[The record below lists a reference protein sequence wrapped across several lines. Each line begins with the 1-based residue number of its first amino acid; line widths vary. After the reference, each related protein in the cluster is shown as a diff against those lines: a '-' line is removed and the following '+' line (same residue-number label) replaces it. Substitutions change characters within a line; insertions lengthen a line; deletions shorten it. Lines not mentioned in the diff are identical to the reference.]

1 MGKMRNEVTDMGV
14 VPTEKRT
21 ESTGTDDAIRREM
34 TERGGSA
41 SNLRGPQQM
50 GQESLKEH

>member
-14 VPTEKRT
+14 IPTEKRT

-34 TERGGSA
+34 TERGGTA
-41 SNLRGPQQM
+41 KNLRGTQKKR
-50 GQESLKEH
+50 QESLKEH